1 MSDVEYISYTTDED
15 TNPDGRA
22 RAFKVLA
29 HFHDIRY
36 NGYNGGSDKCQC
48 YLAGLMFGWL
58 IGGSIGIKDAEDL
71 RDAFALLPPTDDI
84 FKGIPFGHR
93 DVSPDVLSLK
103 EEEFLDEAWHGHW
116 IAIRND
122 LYHFQLRDERMP
134 ERSIYSWLGFL
145 RGALEANSISDL
157 EYDRLRAML
166 PAVEDVF
173 TPLVSSVA

>member
-1 MSDVEYISYTTDED
+1 LSDVEYISYTTDED

-36 NGYNGGSDKCQC
+36 NGGSDICQC

-84 FKGIPFGHR
+84 FKGVPFGHR

-103 EEEFLDEAWHGHW
+103 QGKT
-116 IAIRND
+116 
-122 LYHFQLRDERMP
+122 
-134 ERSIYSWLGFL
+134 
-145 RGALEANSISDL
+145 ISNL

-166 PAVEDVF
+166 PAVEDTF
-173 TPLVSSVA
+173 TPPVAAVS